1 MQDSFGKEIRIT
13 FEAGGGKLALSSI
26 TAVCGDRIGAL
37 PEPTRR
43 GYTFTGWF
51 TVPDGQTGGRRITP
65 ETVADA
71 AMAQDAVTVLYAHW
85 KATDKAKKTSGKT
98 SLGKQKKAIWGLVIA
113 AAVLVV
119 GLIFTNYII
128 DIYHYEDLDGTVYTI
143 KKKDGVYGLYHR
155 NGSRCDINDD
165 GYYLTTLGTQL
176 SLDEATGEY
185 KIYAVVDTEGTEELG
200 YSQRVLMFKQLTY
213 DKSSTTDYTRV
224 IDRME
229 VHNAYG
235 TMVLKRAN
243 SSDNTFVIEGY
254 EGTAY
259 STELFAQLSV
269 GCGYTIS
276 MQRLKNPERLPDGS
290 IDYAEYGLAPE
301 TRTQTDE
308 NGDPVLD
315 DDGNPVT
322 YEYTPAWYTVTTLQP
337 DAKTG
342 LDSYT
347 VTLGDA
353 TVSGAGYYAR
363 YEDRDTVYI
372 LSSVNLDA
380 AVLQPIETLVTPMI
394 VYPMTLNSYFDVENF
409 LLRTDIDYETI
420 YVYMAAVLAGLDPA
434 GIDLN
439 DPDSLTEEE
448 LEKLSQAAEQIMEME
463 PEAFSALYDTAL
475 KANSR
480 VVTNFSY
487 IDMESRENTLYAAI
501 PYKMATEYMAGYLP
515 NSNNLSTVMQK
526 LYSMTFEGVIS
537 LGPDDEELAA
547 YGLDEPAFMISF
559 VYHDPDGGDH
569 NNRVNISKKTED
581 GKYYAYS
588 DMYDMIVIFDESQA
602 PYLEWEEI
610 DWYEREYYQ
619 YNIAFVT
626 SVKLEGAAVQ
636 ALGEKYLGADWAITF
651 RLDNS
656 ASDQPNGISSANL
669 KVFINGSTSPVDYT
683 LTVTKPSGT
692 VTEETGV
699 YNFRR
704 FMQSMLT
711 ASMEGVADL
720 TEEEIQAF
728 RNTKDSDCQ
737 LKLTILLDDGK
748 GNTQNLVYRFY
759 QYTERRSFM
768 TVEVLKKPDSPSTPA
783 AGQGKF
789 YVLRSFCDK
798 MVADAARFIDQIEID
813 PDSKN

>member
-51 TVPDGQTGGRRITP
+51 TVPDGQAGGRRITP

-85 KATDKAKKTSGKT
+85 KATDKKKKTAGKT

-176 SLDEATGEY
+176 SLDEDTGEY
-185 KIYAVVDTEGTEELG
+185 EIYAVVDTEGTEELG
-200 YSQRVLMFKQLTY
+200 YAQRVLMFKQLTY

-224 IDRME
+224 IDRIE

-235 TMVLKRAN
+235 TMVFKRAN

-315 DDGNPVT
+315 DNGNPVT

-353 TVSGAGYYAR
+353 TVSGGGYYAR

-372 LSSVNLDA
+372 LSSANLDA

-409 LLRTDIDYETI
+409 LLRTDIDYEAL
-420 YVYMAAVLAGLDPA
+420 YLYMAATLAGMDPA
-434 GIDLN
+434 GIDPDNL
-439 DPDSLTEEE
+439 DSLTEEE
-448 LEKLSQAAEQIMEME
+448 MEKLTQAAGQLVEME

-636 ALGEKYLGADWAITF
+636 ALGEKYLGADGAITF

-656 ASDQPNGISSANL
+656 ASDQSNGISSANL
-669 KVFINGSTSPVDYT
+669 QVFINGSTSPVDYT

-798 MVADAARFIDQIEID
+798 MVADAARFIDQIEIS
-813 PDSKN
+813 PDSKS